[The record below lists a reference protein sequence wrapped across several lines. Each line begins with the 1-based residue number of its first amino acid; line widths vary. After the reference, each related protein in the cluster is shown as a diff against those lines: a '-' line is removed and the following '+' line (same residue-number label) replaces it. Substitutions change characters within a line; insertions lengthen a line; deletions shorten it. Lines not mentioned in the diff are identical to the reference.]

1 MRGIYQIL
9 KDAVIKALFLVGF
22 AGRLELLSLKK
33 SKQFFLL
40 EPPFDFEKS
49 ISVTA
54 PNIFIFDDLSSADDK
69 KSEVEI
75 ERTERYVLEKCP
87 KDFGSTRKCRIIEIR
102 NNVQSL
108 EIAY

>member
-49 ISVTA
+49 FV
-54 PNIFIFDDLSSADDK
+54 FDDLSSADDK